1 MNPNTSTRKS
11 QSYTL
16 ISHQNFSNLEI
27 TNSDLQRGFTLGS
40 CSEKKDR
47 WKLLRNVVKAISL
60 MKIHNCEA
68 PELADLLN
76 EIRQIPTDQA
86 YRQQKQ
92 RNLSQSA
99 FRTAIEDVRR
109 EQRVFM
115 YAERGGPEDLEAL
128 TRELEEDPYRYLRM
142 NSHPLS
148 LVNKRGLN
156 RQTPLYVAAKN
167 GNQKICK
174 LLLELHADPL
184 LTSQIE
190 NEQETALEVAAR
202 WGYSKVVHVL
212 LTNKNWPKRIL
223 KKALAKST
231 TTSIRKL
238 LRSYIQARKY
248 SGCSCFTV

>member
-1 MNPNTSTRKS
+1 MNPNTSTRKT
-11 QSYTL
+11 QSYTI

-27 TNSDLQRGFTLGS
+27 PDSDIQRGFTLDS
-40 CSEKKDR
+40 CGEKKDR

-68 PELADLLN
+68 PEIADLLN

-128 TRELEEDPYRYLRM
+128 TKELEEDPYRYLRM

-156 RQTPLYVAAKN
+156 QQTPLYVAAKN
-167 GNQKICK
+167 GNYEVCK
-174 LLLELHADPL
+174 LLLEFNADHL

-190 NEQETALEVAAR
+190 NEQETALEVAGR
-202 WGYSKVVHVL
+202 WGYTKVINVL
-212 LTNKNWPKRIL
+212 LTHRNWPKGIL

-238 LRSYIQARKY
+238 LRSYIKARKY
-248 SGCSCFTV
+248 SGCSCFTI